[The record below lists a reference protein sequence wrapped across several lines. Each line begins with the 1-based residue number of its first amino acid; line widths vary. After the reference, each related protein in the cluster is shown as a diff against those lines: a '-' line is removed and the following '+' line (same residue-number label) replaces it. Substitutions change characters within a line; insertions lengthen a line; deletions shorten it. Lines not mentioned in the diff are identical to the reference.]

1 MMRYTYLTIL
11 LSVVLAALSSCGR
24 YDKDKGP
31 SSTSGTSTLF
41 CDESFENIMEQ
52 EIDVFEYCYDYKVH
66 VLARYGTEDE
76 AIDSLK
82 NLSYRTIVVPR
93 ELTDNEV
100 ALIKKKN
107 RVPRSSRI
115 AVDAVALIVNPNN
128 PCDYLSLK
136 EISEILSGETSN
148 WRDLNPNYPDRPI
161 ALLVDKPGS
170 SMANYMRDSLLLG
183 KQFSPNVH
191 AQGSIHGVVDA
202 VRKDRAA
209 IGVIGVSWLTSD
221 LRSAATVDS
230 IVADSTVIKSIA
242 NDVQDESTS
251 VDMGAINERIH
262 NSGVKVL
269 GVMRNDDRTAY
280 RPFQQEI
287 YSGQYPLT
295 RSIYMITVSPAGSPG
310 GGFYSFVTS
319 HDGQK
324 LIMKTGVLPAR
335 MQINVVELVP

>member
-1 MMRYTYLTIL
+1 MRYTYLTIL
-11 LSVVLAALSSCGR
+11 ISILLAAFSSCGR

-41 CDESFENIMEQ
+41 CDDSFENIMEQ

-66 VLARYGTEDE
+66 VLARYGTLNE

-82 NLSYRTIVVPR
+82 NLSYRTIVIPR
-93 ELTDNEV
+93 ELTDSEV
-100 ALIKKKN
+100 AILKKKN
-107 RVPRSSRI
+107 RTPRSARI
-115 AVDAVALIVNPNN
+115 AVDAVALIVNPEN
-128 PCDYLSLK
+128 PCDYLSMK
-136 EISEILSGETSN
+136 EISEILSGETTN
-148 WRDLNPNYPDRPI
+148 WMDINPNYPDRPI

-170 SMANYMRDSLLLG
+170 SMAVYMRDSLLAG

-191 AQGSIHGVVDA
+191 AQGSIQGVVDA
-202 VRKDRAA
+202 VRKDRSA

-221 LRSAATVDS
+221 LRAAATVDTL
-230 IVADSTVIKSIA
+230 VADSTVIKDIA
-242 NDVQDESTS
+242 SDVQDEKTS
-251 VDMGAINERIH
+251 VDMGAINDRIH

-269 GVMRNDDRTAY
+269 GVMRDDDRTAY

-310 GGFYSFVTS
+310 GGFFSFVTS

-335 MQINVVELVP
+335 MQVNVVELVP